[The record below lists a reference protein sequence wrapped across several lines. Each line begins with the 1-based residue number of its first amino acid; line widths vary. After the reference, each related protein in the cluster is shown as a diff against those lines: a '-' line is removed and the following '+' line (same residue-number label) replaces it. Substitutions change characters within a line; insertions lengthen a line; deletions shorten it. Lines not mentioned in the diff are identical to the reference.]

1 MTKFSS
7 PFLAKSPLNNGD
19 KKYKKGDI
27 LGEGMPEIE
36 ASGINIEN
44 FSDVQKD
51 KQGQFVTTLGDDEH
65 AAGADTSSSTI
76 MPNAL
81 RPNVRVARDTIRPSS
96 GKKFTISNKKTNYG
110 GGSPLNEIK
119 LKKRGR
125 VAHEYFSGE
134 GLKAKN
140 TEQQTSTGVGI
151 NVEDRDWETKDV
163 KDPKGV
169 LDRPMTTREH
179 NKGYRVKREKDGS
192 VTLKGRRGN

>member
-1 MTKFSS
+1 MSKFSS

-51 KQGQFVTTLGDDEH
+51 KQSQFVTTLGDDEH
-65 AAGADTSSSTI
+65 AWDADTSSSTI

-81 RPNVRVARDTIRPSS
+81 RPHHRIARDTVRPLS

-110 GGSPLNEIK
+110 GSSPLNNGKKIIGEDTGEIQSD
-119 LKKRGR
+119 KKG
-125 VAHEYFSGE
+125 EY
-134 GLKAKN
+134 
-140 TEQQTSTGVGI
+140 
-151 NVEDRDWETKDV
+151 
-163 KDPKGV
+163 V
-169 LDRPMTTREH
+169 LH
-179 NKGYRVKREKDGS
+179 REKD
-192 VTLKGRRGN
+192 TIRPPKGETQFKPFVQGKSLGRNSGGYLIGGDYKIDDKGHLIDYQ